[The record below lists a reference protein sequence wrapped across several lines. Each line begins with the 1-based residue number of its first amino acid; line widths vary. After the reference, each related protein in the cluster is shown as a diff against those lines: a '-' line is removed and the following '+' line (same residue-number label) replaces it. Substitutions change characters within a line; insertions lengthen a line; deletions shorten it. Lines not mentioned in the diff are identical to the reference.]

1 MEFTLGRKTIAPE
14 PVKQRQKGYY
24 ITFILQTNK
33 ELDFQTKKISKLVW
47 DYALPGIV
55 GTVVTALYNVIGRIF
70 IGQGVGA
77 LAISGLAITFPV
89 MNLTSSLGM
98 LVGAG
103 AAARISISLGKR
115 DKETSEKIL
124 GNSLLLTVILNA
136 VFITLLLIYLDPILR
151 AFGASDLTLPYA
163 RDYLQI
169 VLLGNVFVSLCYN
182 FNAMMRSSGY
192 PRKAMITM
200 LIGAVFSVILTPI
213 FLYGF
218 DLGIKGVAWAT
229 VISMF
234 IGMLFVM
241 HHFLQESSM
250 IRLRWRNIR
259 LDRKIIDAIVSIGMS
274 PFSMQVTASGVA
286 LLMNTSLLRYGGDLA
301 VGAYGIINTVLMLF
315 LMIIMGLNQ
324 GTQPIIGYNYGAGN
338 LKRVRETLFYSFKIA
353 SLITVAGFLVGLFFP
368 GLFAAAFTSDNELLE
383 ITGRG
388 IRIAVAAL
396 PLVGFQIVS
405 SSFFQSIGFA
415 GKSII
420 QSLSRQLIFLVPGII
435 LFPRLWGLDGLWIA
449 MPVSDTLAAL
459 LSLYLLM
466 IQLRHLKRMEV
477 NTTMRKTPGDN
488 SNLAD
493 FI

>member
-1 MEFTLGRKTIAPE
+1 M
-14 PVKQRQKGYY
+14 
-24 ITFILQTNK
+24 QTKK
-33 ELDFQTKKISKLVW
+33 EIDFQTKKINKIVW
-47 DYALPGIV
+47 EYALPGII

-115 DKETSEKIL
+115 DKLTSEKIL
-124 GNSLLLTVILNA
+124 GNSLLLTIILNA
-136 VFITLLLIYLDPILR
+136 IFITLIIIFLEPILR

-163 RDYLQI
+163 YDYLKI
-169 VLLGNVFVSLCYN
+169 VLLGNVFVSLTYN
-182 FNAMMRSSGY
+182 FNAMMRASGY
-192 PRKAMITM
+192 PKKAMVTM

-218 DLGIKGVAWAT
+218 DLGIQGVAWAT

-234 IGMLFVM
+234 IGMLFVIY
-241 HHFLQESSM
+241 HFIQKNSL
-250 IRLRWRNIR
+250 IRLKWKYIR
-259 LDRKIIDAIVSIGMS
+259 LNKKIILAIVSIGMS
-274 PFSMQVTASGVA
+274 PFSMQVAASGVA
-286 LLMNTSLLRYGGDLA
+286 VLMNTSLIRHGGDLA
-301 VGAYGIINTVLMLF
+301 VGAYGIINTVLMMF

-338 LKRVRETLFYSFKIA
+338 YKRVRETLLYAVKIA
-353 SLITVAGFLVGLFFP
+353 TIITVAGALIGVLFP
-368 GLFAAAFTSDNELLE
+368 GVFAAAFTTDAELMS
-383 ITGRG
+383 ITKRG
-388 IRIAVAAL
+388 IRIAVSAL

-415 GKSII
+415 AKSLI

-435 LFPRLWGLDGLWIA
+435 LLPRIWGLDGLWIA
-449 MPVSDTLAAL
+449 MPVSDVLAFI
-459 LSLYLLM
+459 LSLFLL
-466 IQLRHLKRMEV
+466 IYQLRQLKRME
-477 NTTMRKTPGDN
+477 
-488 SNLAD
+488 SA
-493 FI
+493 

>member
-1 MEFTLGRKTIAPE
+1 M
-14 PVKQRQKGYY
+14 
-24 ITFILQTNK
+24 
-33 ELDFQTKKISKLVW
+33 
-47 DYALPGIV
+47 PGIV

-89 MNLTSSLGM
+89 MSLTSSLGM
-98 LVGAG
+98 LVGSG
-103 AAARISISLGKR
+103 AAARISISLGKK

-124 GNSLLLTVILNA
+124 GNSLLLTILLNA
-136 VFITLLLIYLDPILR
+136 VFITLILLNLEPILR

-163 RDYLQI
+163 YDYLKI

-192 PRKAMITM
+192 PKKAMITM

-218 DLGIKGVAWAT
+218 DLGIQGVAWAT

-241 HHFLQESSM
+241 YHFIQKSSL
-250 IRLRWRNIR
+250 IRLKWKNIR
-259 LDRKIIDAIVSIGMS
+259 LNKKIILSIISIGMS
-274 PFSMQVTASGVA
+274 PFSMQVAGSAVA
-286 LLMNTSLLRYGGDLA
+286 VLMNTSLLRHGGDLA
-301 VGAYGIINTVLMLF
+301 VGAYGIINTVLMMF
-315 LMIIMGLNQ
+315 LMVIMGLNQ

-338 LKRVRETLFYSFKIA
+338 YKRVRETLKYSIKVATIITFA
-353 SLITVAGFLVGLFFP
+353 GALIGIFLP
-368 GLFAAAFTSDNELLE
+368 GVFAKAFTTDNDLVN
-383 ITGRG
+383 ITERG
-388 IRIAVAAL
+388 IRIAVSAL

-415 GKSII
+415 AKSLI

-435 LFPRLWGLDGLWIA
+435 LLPRLWGLDGLWIA
-449 MPVSDTLAAL
+449 MPISDTLAFILSMFL
-459 LSLYLLM
+459 LTY
-466 IQLRHLKRMEV
+466 QLRQLKSME
-477 NTTMRKTPGDN
+477 NNKK
-488 SNLAD
+488 L
-493 FI
+493 